1 MSNLT
6 ISPVQWAALKHID
19 IVDPINEQDAECLIE
34 IRDVLKKHG
43 KLNRLGVALL
53 HSHFDLEDDEI
64 MLESTE
70 DEDTRT
76 LTTKAVK
83 NSETD
88 GVNVGTIWMLREGD
102 PTTMSWC
109 RSYCKV
115 YAVTGLHTKEHKREK

>member
-1 MSNLT
+1 MSKLS

-76 LTTKAVK
+76 LITKAVK
-83 NSETD
+83 KSETD
-88 GVNVGTIWMLREGD
+88 GVNVGTIWMLKEGD
-102 PTTMSWC
+102 PTTMTWC
-109 RSYCKV
+109 RSYCARNV
-115 YAVTGLHTKEHKREK
+115 YFGTHSKAHKREK